1 MFKREYIL
9 PFNILVLILLFP
21 ACSVTQLCLTL
32 CDPMTCS
39 LPGTSVHGILQARI
53 LEWGTIFYSRESSW
67 QRISSI
73 SCIGKQI
80 LYHCALLSSTLLL
93 IVTNNY
99 MIRLQMVTFTSLK
112 ILWHIF
118 VIIRRLWDVFL
129 ETVKKPSLTFVHK
142 DTKNMGKISSFL
154 FKITS

>member
-21 ACSVTQLCLTL
+21 ACSVTHVCMTL
-32 CDPMTCS
+32 CDPMDCS
-39 LPGTSVHGILQARI
+39 LAGTSVHGILQARI
-53 LEWGTIFYSRESSW
+53 LEWGIIFSSRESSW
-67 QRISSI
+67 QRVSSI

-80 LYHCALLSSTLLL
+80 LYHYDLLSSTLLL
-93 IVTNNY
+93 IITNNY
-99 MIRLQMVTFTSLK
+99 MIRLQMVTFTLLK
-112 ILWHIF
+112 VLWHIF

-129 ETVKKPSLTFVHK
+129 EIVKKPSLNFVHK
-142 DTKNMGKISSFL
+142 DTRNMGKISSFL